1 MAQSRNLSP
10 FFAEPIGATSS
21 GVLQLAIK
29 FSREFSWLKAAAIF
43 TRNDERLY
51 HLSVV
56 VVVGPIQFVQPEVVT
71 IKIQGRLRNECRSLV
86 GENRFVEVFVDTPL
100 AVCEARD
107 TKGMYRLAR
116 AGKIK
121 NFTGIDDPY
130 EPPLA
135 PEIVIDGA
143 ARLAEDN
150 ADRIVA
156 YLLEHRFILP
166 AFNLTDEAPVHGFGQ
181 TSQAPDTSV
190 SDRS

>member
-1 MAQSRNLSP
+1 LLAVYRCFASRGKCHRQRVRSISE
-10 FFAEPIGATSS
+10 A
-21 GVLQLAIK
+21 
-29 FSREFSWLKAAAIF
+29 
-43 TRNDERLY
+43 
-51 HLSVV
+51 
-56 VVVGPIQFVQPEVVT
+56 
-71 IKIQGRLRNECRSLV
+71 GRARFRSLV
-86 GENRFVEVFVDTPL
+86 GENRFLEVFVDTPL

-143 ARLAEDN
+143 SSSAEDN
-150 ADRIVA
+150 ADRIIA

-166 AFNLTDEAPVHGFGQ
+166 AFNLTDEAATDPVDDSGE
-181 TSQAPDTSV
+181 TSQP
-190 SDRS
+190 

>member
-1 MAQSRNLSP
+1 MRRCAWQSQSRNLSP
-10 FFAEPIGATSS
+10 FFAEPIGTTSS

-29 FSREFSWLKAAAIF
+29 FSREVSWLKAAAIF

-135 PEIVIDGA
+135 PEIVID
-143 ARLAEDN
+143 EDN

-156 YLLEHRFILP
+156 YLLEYRFILP
-166 AFNLTDEAPVHGFGQ
+166 AFNLTDEAPVHGFGK
-181 TSQAPDTSV
+181 TSQAPDASV